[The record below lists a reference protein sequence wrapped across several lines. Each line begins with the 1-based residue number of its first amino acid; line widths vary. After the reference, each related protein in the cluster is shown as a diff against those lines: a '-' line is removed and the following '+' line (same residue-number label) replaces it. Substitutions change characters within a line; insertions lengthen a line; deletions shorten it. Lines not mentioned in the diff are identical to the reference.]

1 MRRMT
6 LMVCMAAVNGR
17 WYRRGMLTEK
27 RFVFCFVF
35 LYLALQ
41 AARELALYF
50 ADPLCTLAKFV
61 LSKADVDDF
70 EVIDIY
76 VVIAVALLSVSLL
89 LSFSVINIVVVVV
102 VVVVD
107 DATPIDVD
115 KNRLSFSRAVV
126 SLPRLSPNNFPI
138 NIDTSCS

>member
-1 MRRMT
+1 
-6 LMVCMAAVNGR
+6 
-17 WYRRGMLTEK
+17 MLTEK

-102 VVVVD
+102 VVVVVVD